1 MNATAGNNWHEANQR
16 YLMARLA
23 FVREALK
30 RHAARASV
38 EAGAGDEGRRRA
50 PADEPNRE
58 PDGATREVPLREG
71 ERQEAVSREDA
82 TEEVA
87 ASEAT
92 AEATGDSEETVAP
105 ERTEDE
111 TERRL
116 REAPEALPAPAALDN
131 LCEAFALSPF
141 ERDVLLMCAGME
153 LDASFAPLCAAA
165 QGNANRSYPT
175 FGLALAALP
184 EAHWNAITPAAALRR
199 WRLVEVSQNDGTL
212 AQSGLRIDERVL
224 HYLTGISY
232 LDERLRG
239 LVEPVPLEHNLPPSH
254 VALVEGITQFWKQ
267 SRGGA
272 RWPYVF
278 LSGDEDTVGKRL
290 VAAHSCATL
299 GLRLH
304 VLRAAD
310 IPLAVAEREALAGLW
325 QREAVLEASA
335 LLVEDDV
342 AEKTPPHAI
351 LSFIE
356 SMHGML
362 FVAGSELL
370 RQRQRASL
378 RLNVDKPDAAEQR
391 VLWRA
396 ALGHVSEELD
406 GQLDNI
412 ISQFS
417 LTGDKIRAASAQTL
431 LELARAEGAERDGT
445 ASAGA
450 TSAEEV
456 GAREQGTEKTPAAIL
471 WDTCRIQARTRLDD
485 LAQRIQPVARWA
497 DLILP
502 EHQMR
507 SLRDIAAHVRQRS
520 RVYETWGFAAA
531 GPRGLG
537 ISALFA
543 GASGTGKTMAAEVI
557 ARELRLDL
565 YKIDL
570 SQVVSKYIG
579 ETEKNL
585 RRVFDAA
592 EEGGAVLLFDEA
604 DALFGKRSDVKDS
617 HDRYANIEISY
628 LLQRMEAY
636 KGLAILTTNMKT
648 ALDTAFLRRLRYVV
662 QFPFPDAAQ
671 RGEIWRRVF
680 PPQTPTEN
688 LEIRKLARLNV
699 AGGNIR
705 NIALHAAFHAA
716 DTGEAVTMS
725 HILRAARTE
734 YDKLEK
740 TLTETESG
748 GWL

>member
-1 MNATAGNNWHEANQR
+1 MATSNWHEANQR

-23 FVREALK
+23 FVRDALK
-30 RHAARASV
+30 RHAARAAT
-38 EAGAGDEGRRRA
+38 EPRAGDEDRRQ
-50 PADEPNRE
+50 PTGDESNLE
-58 PDGATREVPLREG
+58 SDGATREDTSHVEAP
-71 ERQEAVSREDA
+71 QEAVPRENA
-82 TEEVA
+82 GEEVA
-87 ASEAT
+87 TSEAMET
-92 AEATGDSEETVAP
+92 VAAAEAAAESEGMTAP

-111 TERRL
+111 TVRRL
-116 REAPEALPAPAALDN
+116 REATEALPAPAALDS

-153 LDASFAPLCAAA
+153 LDADFAQLCAAA
-165 QGNANRSYPT
+165 QGDGRRIYPT

-199 WRLVEVSQNDGTL
+199 WRLVEIRQNGDTL
-212 AQSGLRIDERVL
+212 TRSGLRIDERVL

-239 LVEPVPLEHNLPPSH
+239 LVEPVSLEHDPPPSH
-254 VALVEGITQFWKQ
+254 LALVEDITQFWKQ
-267 SRGGA
+267 SVDGA
-272 RWPYVF
+272 VWPSVF
-278 LSGDEDTVGKRL
+278 LSGDEDAVGKRL

-304 VLRAAD
+304 VLRGAD
-310 IPLAVAEREALAGLW
+310 IPLPVVEREALSGLW
-325 QREAVLEASA
+325 QREAVLEGSV
-335 LLVEDDV
+335 LLVEDDES
-342 AEKTPPHAI
+342 EKTPPHAF

-362 FVAGSELL
+362 FVAGSEMPRL
-370 RQRQRASL
+370 RQRATL
-378 RLNVDKPDAAEQR
+378 RLNVNKPDSTEQR
-391 VLWRA
+391 LLWQD
-396 ALGHVSEELD
+396 ALGDVSAGLND
-406 GQLDNI
+406 QLDVI

-417 LTGDKIRAASAQTL
+417 LSGDRIRAASAQARV
-431 LELARAEGAERDGT
+431 ELARAEAAERAVLMDD
-445 ASAGA
+445 A
-450 TSAEEV
+450 TGQS
-456 GAREQGTEKTPAAIL
+456 REMRTPAAIL
-471 WDTCRIQARTRLDD
+471 WDACRNQARTRLDN
-485 LAQRIQPVARWA
+485 LAQRIEPVAGWS

-507 SLRDIAAHVRQRS
+507 SLREIAAHIRQRT

-617 HDRYANIEISY
+617 HDRYANIEVSY
-628 LLQRMEAY
+628 LLQRMESY

-648 ALDTAFLRRLRYVV
+648 ALDTAFMRRLRFVV

-688 LEIRKLARLNV
+688 LEIQKLARLNV

-705 NIALHAAFHAA
+705 NIALNAAFHAA

-725 HILRAARTE
+725 HILRAARSE

-740 TLTETESG
+740 TLTETETG
-748 GWL
+748 GWR

>member
-1 MNATAGNNWHEANQR
+1 MATSNWHEANQR

-30 RHAARASV
+30 RHAARAAT
-38 EAGAGDEGRRRA
+38 EAGAGDKDLRR
-50 PADEPNRE
+50 PTGDESNRE
-58 PDGATREVPLREG
+58 SDGGTG
-71 ERQEAVSREDA
+71 EEASHEDAPHEAVPRESA
-82 TEEVA
+82 EEEVA
-87 ASEAT
+87 ASEALEEVAA
-92 AEATGDSEETVAP
+92 AEAAAETEGMAAP

-111 TERRL
+111 TERHL
-116 REAPEALPAPAALDN
+116 REASEALPSPAALDS

-153 LDASFAPLCAAA
+153 LDADFARLCAAA
-165 QGNANRSYPT
+165 QGDARRPYPT

-199 WRLVEVSQNDGTL
+199 WRLVEVRQNGDTL
-212 AQSGLRIDERVL
+212 TRSGLRIDERVL

-239 LVEPVPLEHNLPPSH
+239 LVEPVSLEHDLPPSH
-254 VALVEGITQFWKQ
+254 LALAEGIAQFWKQ
-267 SRGGA
+267 TGDGA
-272 RWPYVF
+272 VWPSVF
-278 LSGDEDTVGKRL
+278 LSGDEDIAGKRL

-304 VLRAAD
+304 VLRGAD
-310 IPLAVAEREALAGLW
+310 IPLPFAERDALSGLW
-325 QREAVLEASA
+325 QREAVLEGSV
-335 LLVEDDV
+335 LLVEDDES
-342 AEKTPPHAI
+342 EKTPPHAF

-362 FVAGSELL
+362 FVAGSEMP
-370 RQRQRASL
+370 RMRQRATL
-378 RLNVDKPDAAEQR
+378 RLNVNKPDATEQR
-391 VLWRA
+391 LLWQE
-396 ALGHVSEELD
+396 ALGDVSGGLND
-406 GQLDNI
+406 QLDVI

-417 LTGDKIRAASAQTL
+417 LSGERIRAASAQARV
-431 LELARAEGAERDGT
+431 ELAHAETAET
-445 ASAGA
+445 AGLSGEA
-450 TSAEEV
+450 TEQSREV
-456 GAREQGTEKTPAAIL
+456 RTPAVIL
-471 WDTCRIQARTRLDD
+471 WDACRSQARTRLDG
-485 LAQRIQPVARWA
+485 LAQRIEPVAGWS

-502 EHQMR
+502 EHQLR
-507 SLRDIAAHVRQRS
+507 SLRDIAAHVRQRT

-531 GPRGLG
+531 GGPRGLG

-617 HDRYANIEISY
+617 HDRYANIEVSY
-628 LLQRMEAY
+628 LLQRMESY

-648 ALDTAFLRRLRYVV
+648 ALDTAFMRRLRFVV

-688 LEIRKLARLNV
+688 LEIQKLARLNV

-705 NIALHAAFHAA
+705 NIALNAAFHAA

-725 HILRAARTE
+725 HILRAARSE

-740 TLTETESG
+740 TLTETETG
-748 GWL
+748 GWR

>member
-1 MNATAGNNWHEANQR
+1 MSASAGNNWHEANQR

-23 FVREALK
+23 FVRDALK
-30 RHAARASV
+30 RHAARHSIAG
-38 EAGAGDEGRRRA
+38 GAGGEGWTRAQASETNRA
-50 PADEPNRE
+50 PDEATWKVASPADAPQ
-58 PDGATREVPLREG
+58 EVVL
-71 ERQEAVSREDA
+71 REDA
-82 TEEVA
+82 SQEVA
-87 ASEAT
+87 ASEGA
-92 AEATGDSEETVAP
+92 
-105 ERTEDE
+105 EDE

-116 REAPEALPAPAALDN
+116 REAAEALPAPAALDS
-131 LCEAFALSPF
+131 LCEAFGLSPF

-153 LDASFAPLCAAA
+153 LDATFAPLCAAA
-165 QGNANRSYPT
+165 QGNANRVHPT

-184 EAHWNAITPAAALRR
+184 EAHWNAITPDAALRR
-199 WRLVEVSQNDGTL
+199 WRLVEVWQNEGTL

-239 LVEPVPLEHNLPPSH
+239 LVEPVPLEHDLPPSQF
-254 VALVEGITQFWKQ
+254 ALVEGITHFWRQ
-267 SRGGA
+267 SRGGSLL
-272 RWPYVF
+272 PFVF
-278 LSGDEDTVGKRL
+278 LSGNEDAAGKRL

-310 IPLAVAEREALAGLW
+310 IPLPVAEREALSVLW
-325 QREAVLEASA
+325 QREAVLQASA
-335 LLVEDDV
+335 LLIEDDD
-342 AEKTPPHAI
+342 AEKTPPHAV

-362 FVAGSELL
+362 FVAGSEMLRM
-370 RQRQRASL
+370 RQRQSL

-391 VLWRA
+391 VLWRE
-396 ALGHVSEELD
+396 ALGHVSDELNV
-406 GQLDNI
+406 QLDNV

-417 LTGDKIRAASAQTL
+417 LTGDKIRAASAQAL
-431 LELARAEGAERDGT
+431 LELARAEGAERAASSGTGT
-445 ASAGA
+445 AGTGAAG
-450 TSAEEV
+450 AEEV
-456 GAREQGTEKTPAAIL
+456 SAQEQGAERTPAEIL

-485 LAQRIQPVARWA
+485 LAQRIEPIARWS
-497 DLILP
+497 DLVLP
-502 EHQMR
+502 EHQTR
-507 SLRDIAAHVRQRS
+507 SLLEIAAHVRQRS

-531 GPRGLG
+531 GARGLG

-628 LLQRMEAY
+628 LLQRMESY
-636 KGLAILTTNMKT
+636 RGLAILTTNMKT
-648 ALDTAFLRRLRYVV
+648 SLDTAFMRRLRFVV

-725 HILRAARTE
+725 HILRAARSE

-740 TLTETESG
+740 TLTESESG